1 MTNCSFQTKHGKVSF
16 RAKKCNGTRT
26 PAKKAPAKKA
36 PAKKAPAKTPPAKTS
51 PAKKAAPAKKA
62 PAPAPAPTR
71 RSSRAGRT
79 PMGRYV

>member
-26 PAKKAPAKKA
+26 PAKKAPDKKAPAKKA
-36 PAKKAPAKTPPAKTS
+36 PAKKAPAKR
-51 PAKKAAPAKKA
+51 A

-71 RSSRAGRT
+71 RSSQAGRT
-79 PMGRYV
+79 PMGRYTSWQFDTE

>member
-36 PAKKAPAKTPPAKTS
+36 PAKKAPAKR
-51 PAKKAAPAKKA
+51 A

-79 PMGRYV
+79 PMGRYTS

>member
-26 PAKKAPAKKA
+26 PAKPAKKA
-36 PAKKAPAKTPPAKTS
+36 PAKK
-51 PAKKAAPAKKA
+51 APAKKA

-79 PMGRYV
+79 PMGSYV

>member
-36 PAKKAPAKTPPAKTS
+36 PAS
-51 PAKKAAPAKKA
+51 
-62 PAPAPAPTR
+62 APAPTR
-71 RSSRAGRT
+71 KSSRAGRT
-79 PMGRYV
+79 PMGRHTS

>member
-36 PAKKAPAKTPPAKTS
+36 PAKKAPAKRA
-51 PAKKAAPAKKA
+51 A

-71 RSSRAGRT
+71 KSSRAGRT
-79 PMGRYV
+79 PMGRYTS